1 MASVGEYDNIKPRRS
16 EQRES
21 GSSVISRTFDP
32 ERPKTPRKSAES
44 RKIVRAPVEWLIV
57 GAVLV
62 VLSPFPLFF
71 SVSATA
77 HVGAFVLAVFAT
89 LATVLALI
97 EDQRRMRAP
106 AYSLNPN
113 FRKIGSVLYAVSNAS
128 VVSIIFVVAVRAAT
142 Q

>member
-1 MASVGEYDNIKPRRS
+1 MGEYDNIKSRRS

-21 GSSVISRTFDP
+21 GSSVISRTIDP
-32 ERPKTPRKSAES
+32 ERPKTSRKSAES
-44 RKIVRAPVEWLIV
+44 RKIVRAPAEWLIV
-57 GAVLV
+57 GLALV

-106 AYSLNPN
+106 AYSLNPS
-113 FRKIGSVLYAVSNAS
+113 FRKIGSVLYAVSNVS
-128 VVSIIFVVAVRAAT
+128 VIGIIIVVAVRAAT

>member
-1 MASVGEYDNIKPRRS
+1 MGEYDNIKSRRS
-16 EQRES
+16 DQRES
-21 GSSVISRTFDP
+21 GSSVISRTIDP
-32 ERPKTPRKSAES
+32 ERPRAPRRSAES
-44 RKIVRAPVEWLIV
+44 RKIVRAPVEWLFV

-71 SVSATA
+71 SVSAAA
-77 HVGAFVLAVFAT
+77 HVGAFALAVFAT

-113 FRKIGSVLYAVSNAS
+113 FRKIGSVLYAVSNVS
-128 VVSIIFVVAVRAAT
+128 VIGIIIVVAVRAAI

>member
-1 MASVGEYDNIKPRRS
+1 MGEYDNIKSRRS

-21 GSSVISRTFDP
+21 GSSVISRTIDP
-32 ERPKTPRKSAES
+32 ERPKISRKSAES
-44 RKIVRAPVEWLIV
+44 RKIVRAPAEWLIV
-57 GAVLV
+57 GLALV

-106 AYSLNPN
+106 AYSLNPS
-113 FRKIGSVLYAVSNAS
+113 FRKIGSVLYAVSNVS
-128 VVSIIFVVAVRAAT
+128 VIGIIIVVAVRAAT

>member
-1 MASVGEYDNIKPRRS
+1 
-16 EQRES
+16 
-21 GSSVISRTFDP
+21 
-32 ERPKTPRKSAES
+32 
-44 RKIVRAPVEWLIV
+44 LIV

-62 VLSPFPLFF
+62 VLSPTPLFF
-71 SVSATA
+71 SSSAAA
-77 HVGAFVLAVFAT
+77 HVGAFALAVFAT

-113 FRKIGSVLYAVSNAS
+113 FRKIGSVLYAVSNIS
-128 VVSIIFVVAVRAAT
+128 VLGIIIVVAVRAAT

>member
-1 MASVGEYDNIKPRRS
+1 VGEYDNIKSRRS

-21 GSSVISRTFDP
+21 GSSVISRTIDP

-44 RKIVRAPVEWLIV
+44 RKIVRAPAEWLIV
-57 GAVLV
+57 GLALV

-106 AYSLNPN
+106 AYSLNPS
-113 FRKIGSVLYAVSNAS
+113 FRKIGSVLYAGSNVS
-128 VVSIIFVVAVRAAT
+128 VIGIIIVVAVRAAT

>member
-1 MASVGEYDNIKPRRS
+1 MGEYDNIKSRRS

-21 GSSVISRTFDP
+21 GSSVISRTIDP

-44 RKIVRAPVEWLIV
+44 RKIVRAPAEWLIV
-57 GAVLV
+57 GLALV

-77 HVGAFVLAVFAT
+77 HVGAFALAVFAT

-113 FRKIGSVLYAVSNAS
+113 FRKIGSVLYVVSNVS
-128 VVSIIFVVAVRAAT
+128 VIGIIIVVAVRAAT

>member
-1 MASVGEYDNIKPRRS
+1 VGEYDNIKSRRS

-21 GSSVISRTFDP
+21 GSSVISRTIDP
-32 ERPKTPRKSAES
+32 ERAKTSRKSAES
-44 RKIVRAPVEWLIV
+44 RKIVRAPAEWLIV
-57 GAVLV
+57 GLALV

-106 AYSLNPN
+106 AYSLNPS
-113 FRKIGSVLYAVSNAS
+113 FRKIGSVLYAVSNVS
-128 VVSIIFVVAVRAAT
+128 VIGIIIVVAVRAAT

>member
-1 MASVGEYDNIKPRRS
+1 MGEYDNIKSRRS
-16 EQRES
+16 GQRDVG
-21 GSSVISRTFDP
+21 GSATSRTIDP
-32 ERPKTPRKSAES
+32 ERPRTPRRSSES
-44 RKIVRAPVEWLIV
+44 RRIVRAPAEWLIV

-62 VLSPFPLFF
+62 VLSPIPLFF
-71 SVSATA
+71 SSSAAA
-77 HVGAFVLAVFAT
+77 HVGAFILAVFAT

-113 FRKIGSVLYAVSNAS
+113 FRKIGSVLYAVSNIS
-128 VVSIIFVVAVRAAT
+128 VLSIIIVVAVRAAT

>member
-1 MASVGEYDNIKPRRS
+1 MGEYDNIKSRRS

-21 GSSVISRTFDP
+21 RGSAMSRTADP
-32 ERPKTPRKSAES
+32 ERPTTPRKFAES
-44 RKIVRAPVEWLIV
+44 RKIVRAPAEWLFV
-57 GAVLV
+57 GLVLV
-62 VLSPFPLFF
+62 MLSPFPLFF

-77 HVGAFVLAVFAT
+77 HIGAFVLAVFAT

-113 FRKIGSVLYAVSNAS
+113 FRKIGSVLYAVANVS
-128 VVSIIFVVAVRAAT
+128 VIGIIIVVAVRAAT
-142 Q
+142 R